1 MEWHDHT
8 TAAVLNPT
16 EIKTWTLNVDS
27 RFRDEAQSVSSTDFY
42 IRLPRVYKNVIAL
55 KLTSYEIPNTWYA
68 FSSSRNE
75 TSFTLSGTVVTISD
89 GNYTTPDLLINQLN
103 TAITAKALP
112 MRFVAPFNT
121 VTSRLT
127 ISSAA
132 PFDMAFGSEVACGPV
147 AAQSITSGFIPHGGG
162 LGYLLGFTSQSYT
175 GNRSYT
181 GEYVVNTL
189 RENYILLQL
198 PELEM
203 AMDSIGF
210 DNTSIRAFA
219 KIIIDTDKNALV
231 YGNAGDAI
239 TRAIMFPQPTNLP
252 GFRVKLVDPF
262 GLPINLMADFSFTLE
277 IQEVVSSK
285 VYESYRTNLTA

>member
-16 EIKTWTLNVDS
+16 EIKTWTLNINS
-27 RFRDEAQSVSSTDFY
+27 RFRDDSQSVSSTDFY

-75 TSFTLSGTVVTISD
+75 TSFTLSGTVVSISD
-89 GNYTTPDLLINQLN
+89 GNYTSPDKLVASLN
-103 TAITAKALP
+103 TAIAAKTLP
-112 MRFVAPFNT
+112 MRFNSPVDT

-127 ISSAA
+127 ISSSAS
-132 PFDMAFGSEVACGPV
+132 FDMAFGTAVSCGQV
-147 AAQSITSGFIPHGGG
+147 SAQSITSGFIPHGGG
-162 LGYLLGFTSQSYT
+162 LGQLLGFTSQSYT
-175 GNRSYT
+175 GNRIYT
-181 GEYVVNTL
+181 AEYVLDTL
-189 RENYILLQL
+189 RDNFILLQL

-219 KIIIDTDKNALV
+219 KIVVDTDKNGLI

-252 GFRVKLVDPF
+252 GFRVKLVDQF
-262 GLPINLMADFSFTLE
+262 GLPIDLMGDFSFTLE

-285 VYESYRTNLTA
+285 VYEAYRTNLTA

>member
-75 TSFTLSGTVVTISD
+75 TSLTLSGTTVTISD
-89 GNYTTPDLLINQLN
+89 GNYITPDLLINQLN
-103 TAITAKALP
+103 TAITAKSLP
-112 MRFVAPFNT
+112 MRFVAPFNS
-121 VTSRLT
+121 VTSRIT
-127 ISSAA
+127 ISSGA
-132 PFDMAFGSEVACGPV
+132 PFDMAFGTQVACGSV
-147 AAQSITSGFIPHGGG
+147 SSQSITSGYIPHGGG

-175 GNRSYT
+175 GNNIYT
-181 GEYVVNTL
+181 AEYVANTL
-189 RENYILLQL
+189 RDNYVLLQL

-219 KIIIDTDKNALV
+219 KIIVDIDKNALI
-231 YGNAGDAI
+231 YGNAGDAV

-252 GFRVKLVDPF
+252 GFRVKLVDQF

-285 VYESYRTNLTA
+285 VYESYRTNIMS